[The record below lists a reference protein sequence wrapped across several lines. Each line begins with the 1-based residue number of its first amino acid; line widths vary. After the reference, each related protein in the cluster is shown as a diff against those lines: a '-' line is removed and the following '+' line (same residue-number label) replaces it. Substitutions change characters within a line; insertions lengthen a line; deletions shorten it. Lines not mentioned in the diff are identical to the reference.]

1 METLIVVGAV
11 IVVLGIVVAV
21 VQFASRP
28 PKDIE
33 PWRGGDAED
42 YEDDWEGDY
51 RER

>member
-1 METLIVVGAV
+1 METLIIVGVV

-33 PWRGGDAED
+33 PWRGRDVED
-42 YEDDWEGDY
+42 YEDDWEDDY
-51 RER
+51 RDS

>member
-33 PWRGGDAED
+33 PWGGRDAED
-42 YEDDWEGDY
+42 HEDDWRDDY
-51 RER
+51 RDS